1 MKVVTKKQF
10 LNQCIVEAFRTV
22 EVQPVAN
29 IYKEYKG
36 LDVKI
41 VLQAE
46 ETTLAGMSIEVCD
59 MNLCF
64 EGSVEEFWDMNKYSK
79 DVTLERLS
87 RVASWLEKRIWSSY
101 TKYRCLSQ
109 FLDILRDRYVEYEG
123 LAELDFGIE
132 AEPLDG
138 TYKLHLCLEAGACEP
153 DDMKELMES
162 VVEDWNDC
170 CSKGLELRF
179 KNTTD
184 EDDVYNYTYEV
195 YVG

>member
-1 MKVVTKKQF
+1 MKAVTKKQF
-10 LNQCIVEAFRTV
+10 VNQCIVEAFRTV

-29 IYKEYKG
+29 IDQEYKG
-36 LDVKI
+36 LNVKV

-46 ETTLAGMSIEVCD
+46 ETALAGMSIEVSD
-59 MNLCF
+59 INLCF
-64 EGSVEEFWDMNKYSK
+64 EGSVEEFWDMTEYSK
-79 DVTLERLS
+79 EVTLDRLQS
-87 RVASWLEKRIWSSY
+87 VASGLEKRIWAEY

-109 FLDILRDRYVEYEG
+109 FLDSLRDRYIEYDG
-123 LAELDFGIE
+123 LKELSFSIE

-138 TYKLHLCLEAGACEP
+138 TYKLYLCLEAGCCEP
-153 DDMKELMES
+153 DNMEELLES

>member
-22 EVQPVAN
+22 ETQPVAN
-29 IYKEYKG
+29 INQEHKG

-41 VLQAE
+41 ILQAE
-46 ETTLAGMSIEVCD
+46 ETTLAGVSIELSD
-59 MNLCF
+59 INLCF
-64 EGSVEEFWDMNKYSK
+64 EGSVEEFWDMNEYSK
-79 DVTLERLS
+79 DVTLERLHS
-87 RVASWLEKRIWSSY
+87 VASGLEKRIWAEY

-109 FLDILRDRYVEYEG
+109 FLDILRDRYVEYDG
-123 LAELDFGIE
+123 LVELDFGIE

-138 TYKLHLCLEAGACEP
+138 TYKLHLCLEAGCCEP
-153 DDMKELMES
+153 DNMEELMES

>member
-22 EVQPVAN
+22 ETQPVAN
-29 IYKEYKG
+29 IDKEYKG

-46 ETTLAGMSIEVCD
+46 ETALAGISIEVND
-59 MNLCF
+59 INLCF
-64 EGSVEEFWDMNKYSK
+64 EGIVEEFWDMTEYSK

-87 RVASWLEKRIWSSY
+87 NVASGLEKKIWEDY

-109 FLDILRDRYVEYEG
+109 FLDILRDRYVEYDG
-123 LAELDFGIE
+123 LVELDFSIE
-132 AEPLDG
+132 SGLLDG
-138 TYKLHLCLEAGACEP
+138 TCKLHLCLEAGHCEP
-153 DDMKELMES
+153 DDMEELMES

-170 CSKGLELRF
+170 CSKGLEIRF

-195 YVG
+195 FVG